1 VSPGLERPPTWAII
15 AMLVGV
21 AAIAVLTPLAW
32 GRGELSPAEIER
44 IESRIAAERPE
55 PSAGPEA
62 PPVRAAFLGDSY
74 TVGVGDD
81 DEGGYVRPVAERF
94 GWEALVFG
102 QTGTGYVDPGDVDPG
117 SVPYPDR
124 IPEVIAA
131 EPDVV
136 VVQGSTN
143 DARRPEDVQAAA
155 LELFTALREGLPET
169 QIVAV
174 GPVLPPIESS
184 GDVRRVTEAVAA
196 AAAAAGVPFLDPV
209 AEEWLPFQREALYDG
224 DLLHPSPAGYDQ
236 FADRLGDRLGE
247 ILPAP

>member
-1 VSPGLERPPTWAII
+1 
-15 AMLVGV
+15 
-21 AAIAVLTPLAW
+21 
-32 GRGELSPAEIER
+32 
-44 IESRIAAERPE
+44 
-55 PSAGPEA
+55 
-62 PPVRAAFLGDSY
+62 
-74 TVGVGDD
+74 
-81 DEGGYVRPVAERF
+81 
-94 GWEALVFG
+94 
-102 QTGTGYVDPGDVDPG
+102 
-117 SVPYPDR
+117 
-124 IPEVIAA
+124 VIAA

-184 GDVRRVTEAVAA
+184 EDVRRVTEAVAA